1 MRKYTDKEL
10 KEMADQKIIAELI
23 AENAGVVEFVFYKK
37 SKAMFDYVAKSIF
50 SYQVPKNEL
59 ISELYLFLR
68 EDNWRKVREFEG
80 RSKFSTWLSVV
91 SIRFFLKRKAKLID
105 SGSKYALCSDK
116 VMNLSGKSPYEEM
129 IRKIDLINAIQRLQ
143 SPRDKYVILSL
154 EIEGY
159 EADEVALNLGV
170 TKANLYN
177 IKKRALEKL
186 SKSLNE
192 YNYANR

>member
-10 KEMADQKIIAELI
+10 KGMTDQKIIAELI
-23 AENAGVVEFVFYKK
+23 ADNASVVEFVFYQKC
-37 SKAMFDYVAKSIF
+37 KAMFEYAVKSIF
-50 SYQVPKNEL
+50 TYQVTRNEL

-68 EDNWRKVREFEG
+68 DDNWRKVREFEG
-80 RSKFSTWLSVV
+80 RSKFTTWLSVV
-91 SIRFFLKRKAKLID
+91 SIRFFLKRKASLID
-105 SGSKYALCSDK
+105 VEAKYALCSDK
-116 VMNLSGKSPYEEM
+116 VMNLAGKNAHEEM
-129 IRKIDLINAIQRLQ
+129 IGKIDLINAIQRLK

-159 EADEVALNLGV
+159 DADEVALNLGV

-186 SKSLNE
+186 SKSLTE